1 MTTTVTTET
10 SRAPGNRATP
20 RPRSSRHAPEW
31 RGGPDARK
39 PRSTTRLTWASV
51 GALGGIR
58 TPNLL
63 IRSQMLYPLS
73 YERKSAFDL
82 RL

>member
-1 MTTTVTTET
+1 MTPLQYGAAVNADLG
-10 SRAPGNRATP
+10 SAAR
-20 RPRSSRHAPEW
+20 RSDLV
-31 RGGPDARK
+31 RGAQK
-39 PRSTTRLTWASV
+39 PRSLAGLTWASV

-73 YERKSAFDL
+73 YERRASESLA
-82 RL
+82 